1 MINTII
7 VNVDELWLKG
17 GNRPQYFKAIN
28 LHLRDV
34 AKAYHGA
41 EFTCLFENH
50 RQVLHSETPFRDE
63 LLDALRRVPGVHSI
77 IPARRVAFDLEAI
90 FPAIKEELSAYEKLP
105 STFRVTTKRSNKNFP
120 LNSMEVSRLM
130 GGEILKNFPG
140 LKVDV
145 HEPKLHVKVSIL
157 DKYIYVSSRSLMAM
171 GGLPWGMTGRL
182 VTLISGGFDSP
193 VASYLMSKRG
203 CDQVFAFFYA
213 YPFVGE
219 EVKEK
224 IFNIMKVI
232 GRYQRFSKLYVV
244 PFGHLQ
250 KTLANACREEYRTIL
265 FRHYMVSC
273 ANLIAEE
280 TRAEGLLT
288 GDAIGQVSSQ
298 TIGNLAML
306 DSFSER
312 PILRPLVGFNK
323 AEIIELSRQI
333 GTHDVSVVPH
343 DDACALFAPKH
354 PIIRPDVEYVRTIA
368 DQTDLKEALLECFKQ
383 AELYTVS
390 LKGEIERV
398 K

>member
-28 LHLRDV
+28 HHLQDV
-34 AKAYHGA
+34 ARAYHEA
-41 EFTCLFENH
+41 KFSCIFENH
-50 RQVLHSETPFRDE
+50 RQVLHSEISFSQE
-63 LLDALRRVPGVHSI
+63 LIDAILRVPGVHSI
-77 IPARRVAFDLEAI
+77 IPARRVDFSLDAI
-90 FPAIKEELSAYEKLP
+90 FPAISEELKNYNFLP

-130 GGEILKNFPG
+130 GGEILKHFPG

-145 HEPKLHVKVSIL
+145 HKPELHVKVTIL
-157 DKYIYVSSRSLMAM
+157 DKYIYVSTRSLLGM
-171 GGLPWGMTGRL
+171 GGLPFGMTGRL

-203 CDQVFAFFYA
+203 CDQIFVFFYA

-224 IFNIMKVI
+224 IFKIMNVI
-232 GRYQRFSKLYVV
+232 GRYQRNSKLYII
-244 PFGHLQ
+244 PFGHMQ
-250 KTLANACREEYRTIL
+250 TAMAKVCREEYRTIL
-265 FRHYMVSC
+265 FRQYMVAC
-273 ANLIAEE
+273 ANLIANENK
-280 TRAEGLLT
+280 AEGLLT

-306 DSFSER
+306 DSFSSR

-323 AEIIELSRQI
+323 SEIIELSRKI
-333 GTHDVSVVPH
+333 GTHDISIIPH

-354 PIIRPDVEYVRTIA
+354 PIIRPDVEYVRSITQE
-368 DQTDLKEALLECFKQ
+368 QTLQDALNDCFSK
-383 AELYTVS
+383 AEIFNIS
-390 LKGEIERV
+390 LKGEIEKV

>member
-28 LHLRDV
+28 SHLKDV
-34 AKAYHGA
+34 VSSYHQGD
-41 EFTCLFENH
+41 FTCLFENH
-50 RQVLHSETPFRDE
+50 RQVLHSETPFE
-63 LLDALRRVPGVHSI
+63 NEVFEALQRVPGVHSVV
-77 IPARRVAFDLEAI
+77 PARRVAFSLEAI
-90 FPAIKEELSAYEKLP
+90 LPAVLDEINSYEILP
-105 STFRVTTKRSNKNFP
+105 RTFRVTGKRSNKNFP
-120 LNSMEVSRLM
+120 MNSMDLARTM
-130 GGEILKNFPG
+130 GGEILKRFPT

-145 HEPKLHVKVSIL
+145 HTPELNIKINVL
-157 DKYIYVSSRSLMAM
+157 DKYIYVSSKSIHTM
-171 GGLPWGMTGRL
+171 GGLPVGMTGRL

-203 CDQVFAFFYA
+203 CDQAFAFFYA

-219 EVKEK
+219 EVKDK
-224 IFNIMKVI
+224 IFDIMKVI
-232 GRYQRFSKLYVV
+232 GRYQRQSSLYVI

-250 KTLANACREEYRTIL
+250 TALSKVCREEYRTIL
-265 FRHYMVSC
+265 FRYYMVSC
-273 ANLIAEE
+273 ANLIADE

-288 GDAIGQVSSQ
+288 GDSIGQVSSQ

-306 DSFSER
+306 DSFSKR

-323 AEIIELSRQI
+323 SEIIDLSKKI
-333 GTHDVSVVPH
+333 GTHDISVIPH

-354 PIIRPDVEYVRTIA
+354 PIIRPDVEYVRSVVES
-368 DQTDLKEALLECFKQ
+368 QELKQVLEECFKN
-383 AELYTVS
+383 AEVYRVS
-390 LKGEIERV
+390 LKGEIEKV